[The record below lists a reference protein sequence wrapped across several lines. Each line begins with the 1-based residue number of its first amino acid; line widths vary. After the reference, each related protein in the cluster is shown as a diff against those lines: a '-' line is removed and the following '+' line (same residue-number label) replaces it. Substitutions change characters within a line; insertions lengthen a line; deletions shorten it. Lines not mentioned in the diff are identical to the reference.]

1 MKRQRHFTVYID
13 WHYGAPET
21 TYERCIISPTKKL
34 DIRYDGYNWVG
45 RGGNEGMEIFIS
57 SSLENAIKD
66 SHFNPF
72 AIIFEGLKRRE
83 KKLKEL
89 EDAKKQVEKYNNCD
103 IEFYFE
109 NGKISKIV
117 ASYLYDNSM
126 DIVQTYKFSYK
137 DEAIKIPAATIKYDK
152 DGNKIDLK
160 ADGETK
166 K

>member
-1 MKRQRHFTVYID
+1 MKKQRHFTVYID
-13 WHYGAPET
+13 WFYGAPET

-83 KKLKEL
+83 KKLK
-89 EDAKKQVEKYNNCD
+89 DAFLNRCTW
-103 IEFYFE
+103 
-109 NGKISKIV
+109 
-117 ASYLYDNSM
+117 
-126 DIVQTYKFSYK
+126 TY
-137 DEAIKIPAATIKYDK
+137 EQGLVIK
-152 DGNKIDLK
+152 
-160 ADGETK
+160 E
-166 K
+166 